1 MGRRR
6 ATRRAYAEVQQAR
19 QFAELRA
26 AAAARQQAR
35 QLAEFRAAAES
46 GQWFVICTGNWEK
59 SCIGSWENGQYVLH
73 KDEQMRSVFW
83 GRLRAQHPDNWCD
96 YDLPAHRPGALE
108 WLENSAE
115 VETRL
120 RPQPAPQPAPARNYW
135 SDQVPVPPAAPP
147 VQRTASQNQA
157 LNANG
162 PTAQNLA
169 RNRGGNAY

>member
-26 AAAARQQAR
+26 AAAAGQQAR
-35 QLAEFRAAAES
+35 QFAEYRAAAES
-46 GQWFVICTGNWEK
+46 GQWFLIPGYASPWLD
-59 SCIGSWENGQYVLH
+59 NGYNQQVR
-73 KDEQMRSVFW
+73 MVCW
-83 GRLRAQHPDNWCD
+83 GRLRAHYPANWWEYDMPKSHP
-96 YDLPAHRPGALE
+96 LE
-108 WLENSAE
+108 WLDYHAE
-115 VETRL
+115 GQTRL